1 MILLPASRPLDTPL
15 DSMTIVT
22 SIKIASQKICRC
34 GLTLMLTKISVTCSV
49 DLPANDLNQREI
61 DLVQDPAAH
70 YSIIG
75 EDRKS
80 ANDARPAGEHPGRSG
95 PELSKRE
102 RRDCQSARAHG

>member
-1 MILLPASRPLDTPL
+1 
-15 DSMTIVT
+15 
-22 SIKIASQKICRC
+22 
-34 GLTLMLTKISVTCSV
+34 MLTKISVTCSV

-80 ANDARPAGEHPGRSG
+80 ANDAQPAVSTQGDPGRSFLNESDAIAS
-95 PELSKRE
+95 PHAPMAKPTMRP
-102 RRDCQSARAHG
+102 